1 MFSFTVWMTY
11 PLFLQDDELLEPLE
25 SEDTKPE
32 DDLQHEGLESDQ
44 VNDKQTRDRDSDR
57 LPSSKHTSADHVKS
71 EMYSS
76 DSDSRDS
83 AEKLD
88 KSRNFN
94 STSKTAAKQ
103 DATQSSSSVLNNA
116 KGAKSAGPKSKSNIT
131 NQVTG
136 LQETKLDMLVEKGVE
151 MLPGVVI
158 GGAGGEGEHEEGGVK
173 RTDSRKSLDEIV
185 ASSVASVVAASNISQ
200 PDAATSKAEQ
210 KVDIRKN
217 QNVMQ
222 ITKFYNNGKS
232 L

>member
-1 MFSFTVWMTY
+1 
-11 PLFLQDDELLEPLE
+11 
-25 SEDTKPE
+25 
-32 DDLQHEGLESDQ
+32 
-44 VNDKQTRDRDSDR
+44 
-57 LPSSKHTSADHVKS
+57 
-71 EMYSS
+71 MYSS

-210 KVDIRKN
+210 PTAGGVPGGVPGGAPGGMPGGAPGGVPGAAPGGVPGAVPGAKEEDDEEDQLKHLE
-217 QNVMQ
+217 
-222 ITKFYNNGKS
+222 KAAES
-232 L
+232 LMAELTEEVSRICLNF